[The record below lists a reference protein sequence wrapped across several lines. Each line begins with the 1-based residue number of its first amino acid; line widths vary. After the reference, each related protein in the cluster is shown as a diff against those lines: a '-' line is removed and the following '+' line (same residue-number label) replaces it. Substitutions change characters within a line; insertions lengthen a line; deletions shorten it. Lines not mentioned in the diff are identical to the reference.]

1 MVKITN
7 EDSLVKIRSDRGGNG
22 KPLISSKARVASM
35 FGGGSIQH
43 LQDNLEK
50 TIQSDS

>member
-7 EDSLVKIRSDRGGNG
+7 EDSLVKIRSDRGG

-43 LQDNLEK
+43 LQDNLDK